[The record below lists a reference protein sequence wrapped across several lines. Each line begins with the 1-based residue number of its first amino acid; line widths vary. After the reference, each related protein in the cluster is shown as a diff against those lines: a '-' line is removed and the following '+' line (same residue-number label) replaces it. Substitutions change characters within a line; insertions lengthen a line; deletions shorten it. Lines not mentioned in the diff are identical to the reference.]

1 MDMFNLP
8 TEKELLGEV
17 KAHLESKKPVKTL
30 DANDVFP
37 FWDASS
43 VTNSVD
49 EMRKPGKMTV
59 MKNDKVGSIG
69 PVKQSSLER
78 IKGHKTTVS
87 EAKKEP
93 EVKMEGTSGTPKFKP
108 VVVNTDTIYT
118 IKGSPVGSIKPIKAG
133 ESISANEMKSIIRS
147 IKENRMPDRV
157 GIVKPQKSPTLKIG
171 GKNDFGVVTSSKP
184 LKNPDPKAYAK
195 YVTKDLKNK
204 TDEKLV
210 ELGKPE
216 YLKAPSKASADSLVG
231 SIKTKK

>member
-1 MDMFNLP
+1 
-8 TEKELLGEV
+8 
-17 KAHLESKKPVKTL
+17 
-30 DANDVFP
+30 
-37 FWDASS
+37 
-43 VTNSVD
+43 
-49 EMRKPGKMTV
+49 
-59 MKNDKVGSIG
+59 
-69 PVKQSSLER
+69 
-78 IKGHKTTVS
+78 
-87 EAKKEP
+87 
-93 EVKMEGTSGTPKFKP
+93 
-108 VVVNTDTIYT
+108 
-118 IKGSPVGSIKPIKAG
+118 
-133 ESISANEMKSIIRS
+133 
-147 IKENRMPDRV
+147 MPDRV